1 MAYSDENAERI
12 ETVRKCVGLI
22 YSTLC
27 PLFWVLWWCFFVY
40 IDPSKCSELEYAST
54 NNITGE
60 VNRGGWKEVECSK
73 STRITKGCFFGM
85 LCAMA
90 TWLVFYALSTFVLV
104 FYMWWIQDTDSE
116 IELPSI
122 VLEDGRVLE
131 VPAPSLFDRMGFFC
145 VVLCGALTE
154 GIIPVYPPCICMP
167 IIMMCCCIAD
177 NCKLKSRGG
186 GGSGSGR
193 GGGSSV
199 SGMGSSFAAPC
210 GGGGGCGGGGC
221 GGG

>member
-193 GGGSSV
+193 GDGV
-199 SGMGSSFAAPC
+199 MRYAQLQC
-210 GGGGGCGGGGC
+210 
-221 GGG
+221 